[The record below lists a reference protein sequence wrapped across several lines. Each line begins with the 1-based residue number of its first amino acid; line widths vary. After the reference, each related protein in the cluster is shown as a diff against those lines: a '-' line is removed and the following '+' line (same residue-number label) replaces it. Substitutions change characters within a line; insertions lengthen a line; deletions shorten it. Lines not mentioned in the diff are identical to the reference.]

1 MEVLTLCT
9 PRTPVYSIH
18 YTQKLVAKDTYIMDL
33 PQNLPT
39 QKGAILFKIKE
50 KYVQAR
56 EWLNFLVDN

>member
-33 PQNLPT
+33 PQNLLT
-39 QKGAILFKIKE
+39 QKGAILFEIKE

-56 EWLNFLVDN
+56 E